1 MTANELLIA
10 SLKNDIANCFL
21 LLDHVA
27 HDNLDV
33 RLHHHERLHVV
44 QGELTQGKVG
54 QVQVMEGMA
63 RLTMLGRSSSV
74 EDSST
79 ESDLRFISCQQN

>member
-10 SLKNDIANCFL
+10 SLNNDIADYFL

-54 QVQVMEGMA
+54 QIQVREGTA
-63 RLTMLGRSSSV
+63 RLTMLGRSTSV
-74 EDSST
+74 ST
-79 ESDLRFISCQQN
+79 ESDLRFISCHRN